1 MIHKFIIRGSKV
13 EGPQNIVQLPKISVQ
28 VQISGWCASPPSG
41 SVGPQLGTIC
51 GNIFVQVLLKRF
63 TLQTLDN

>member
-1 MIHKFIIRGSKV
+1 MIRGSKV
-13 EGPQNIVQLPKISVQ
+13 EGPQNLVQLPKISVQ

-41 SVGPQLGTIC
+41 SVAPQLGTIC

-63 TLQTLDN
+63 TLQTLDI

>member
-1 MIHKFIIRGSKV
+1 MVHKFIIRGSKV

-28 VQISGWCASPPSG
+28 VQISGWCASPSSG

-63 TLQTLDN
+63 PFETLDN